1 MDGEHNTLAHYQRDF
16 CLHHCPLLLEYRY
29 RLIRAN
35 CPFAYVYQYLLLW
48 LSDGFELYLV

>member
-16 CLHHCPLLLEYRY
+16 CLHYCPLLLEY